1 MRAGGLVGLASD
13 EHGEDDVAAAAG
25 QADEGGVVAFAFGS
39 FAVVEG
45 FGGGV
50 AQGGEGGQEHSV
62 LEPVVSAAALG
73 FAVEGLAGLAC
84 DRGQAGVGGE
94 LAVVGEA
101 GAVAGLGEDPGYP
114 AAQAAVGATLELP
127 GRIIF
132 SGPCY

>member
-1 MRAGGLVGLASD
+1 MTSQRRRARQMRAALWRCLRLVCGRRRFWRR
-13 EHGEDDVAAAAG
+13 GRAG
-25 QADEGGVVAFAFGS
+25 R
-39 FAVVEG
+39 
-45 FGGGV
+45 
-50 AQGGEGGQEHSV
+50 EGGQEHSV

-73 FAVEGLAGLAC
+73 FAVEGLAGLAG

-94 LAVVGEA
+94 LAAVGEA